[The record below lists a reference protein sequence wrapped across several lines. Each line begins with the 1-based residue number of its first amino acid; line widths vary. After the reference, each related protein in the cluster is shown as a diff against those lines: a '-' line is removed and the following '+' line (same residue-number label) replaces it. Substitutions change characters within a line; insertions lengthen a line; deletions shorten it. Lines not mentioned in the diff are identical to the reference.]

1 MAGGPTCTL
10 LGLPPSPDPGW
21 IWGTGS
27 ACTDCCSL
35 ACWQSTPDRS
45 RTSTSKAVQV
55 VWEVYLDILRL
66 VPLEVRDDLHKFCHI
81 EPDPDRAWEAWCRAA
96 EVGLLSAHKAA
107 GGPCPQGDQPFLG
120 GGTAVI
126 RTRLVGGRAPG
137 RLHRSARADEVD
149 TANCHV
155 FVNASLAPVILFR
168 RRRHSVGAVLQGIRK
183 SGLSIARWQALMLR
197 WAAVC
202 RQGPTGPMKTVD
214 PCRDWHLPDLHG
226 FNKWVFDS
234 IDEL

>member
-1 MAGGPTCTL
+1 MGGPTCTL
-10 LGLPPSPDPGW
+10 HRLPPSPDPGW

-35 ACWQSTPDRS
+35 ACWLRIPDRS

-55 VWEVYLDILRL
+55 VWEVYLEILRL
-66 VPLEVRDDLHKFCHI
+66 VPLEVRDDLHRFCHL
-81 EPDPDRAWEAWCRAA
+81 EPDVDRAWEAWCKSS
-96 EVGLLSAHKAA
+96 EVGLLSAYKAA

-120 GGTAVI
+120 RGTAVGLGLLVVGLSEGS
-126 RTRLVGGRAPG
+126 RGLLELTRLI
-137 RLHRSARADEVD
+137 L
-149 TANCHV
+149 
-155 FVNASLAPVILFR
+155 LAPVILFR
-168 RRRHSVGAVLQGIRK
+168 RRLHSVGTVLNGIRK

-214 PCRDWHLPDLHG
+214 PLRDWLLPDLRG
-226 FNKWVFDS
+226 FYKWVFR
-234 IDEL
+234 LY